1 MSEIRP
7 ITIAI
12 SAMGG
17 QGGGVLS
24 NWIRDMAES
33 NGYAAQSTSVPGV
46 AQRTGATI
54 YYLELFEQAE
64 ADKAGK
70 PPVLAMTPVPGD
82 VDIVIAAELVEAGRA
97 LQRGFVS
104 ADRTTLIATTHR
116 SYTVA
121 ERQDKGNGLVDSDKI
136 VEIARQQA
144 KKLVAFDMEQ
154 LAKEN
159 RSVISSVLFGALAGS
174 GVLPFSKEMFEQAV
188 SKGGIAVETNLA
200 AFDAAYH
207 KAQENQV
214 SKDEPQAANDNF
226 AVPEQAASPE
236 GQRLLARV
244 KAELPEA
251 VQGVAFEGVRQLVDY
266 QDPAYADQYLDK
278 LAACIKNDSAD
289 KGYQL
294 TYQLAA
300 NLALWMAFQDT
311 IRVADQK
318 VRAGRMEKIRE
329 EVKATDEQIVFPIE
343 FLHPRLEEICDS
355 MPKSLGRWVLNNG
368 FASGLVKMFFE
379 DGKKIQTGKL
389 RGFLLMY
396 FLASMRGMRRSTLR
410 YEAEHQGME
419 QWLEIIS
426 QYSSQNYSLAVE
438 LVKCQRLIKG
448 YGDTH
453 ARGTG
458 NFKSI
463 IAALPKIDTADTLQ
477 KLHKAALEGEDNKA
491 FDAVVAAL

>member
-54 YYLELFEQAE
+54 YYLELFKQAE

-136 VEIARQQA
+136 VEIANQHA

-174 GVLPFSKEMFEQAV
+174 GELPFSKEMFEQAV

-200 AFDAAYH
+200 AFNAAYQ
-207 KAQENQV
+207 KAQENQAGAE
-214 SKDEPQAANDNF
+214 EPEAANDTF
-226 AVPEQAASPE
+226 AVPETAASAE

-244 KAELPEA
+244 KNDLPEP

-278 LAACIKNDSAD
+278 LVACAKSDDAS
-289 KGYQL
+289 KKFEL
-294 TYQLAA
+294 TYELAA

-318 VRAGRMEKIRE
+318 VRAGRMDKIRK
-329 EVKATDEQIVFPIE
+329 EVKATDEQMVFPVE

-368 FASGLVKMFFE
+368 FASGVVKMLFQN
-379 DGKKIQTGKL
+379 GKKIQTGKL

-410 YEAEHQGME
+410 YEAEHQGIE
-419 QWLEIIS
+419 QWLEIVG
-426 QYSSQNYSLAVE
+426 QYSSKNYPMAVE

-453 ARGTG
+453 ARSTR

-477 KLHKAALEGEDNKA
+477 MLHKAALEGEDNKA
-491 FDAVVAAL
+491 FDAVLATL